1 MKHHSSEEKEV
12 MILEKELELGW
23 SHLSQMVVMVPP
35 HQTGL
40 ETEELH
46 LLMEKEEEKLLFG
59 YGGFFQP

>member
-1 MKHHSSEEKEV
+1 

-35 HQTGL
+35 HQTGP

-46 LLMEKEEEKLLFG
+46 LLMGKEGEKKLFG
-59 YGGFFQP
+59 CGDFYQP